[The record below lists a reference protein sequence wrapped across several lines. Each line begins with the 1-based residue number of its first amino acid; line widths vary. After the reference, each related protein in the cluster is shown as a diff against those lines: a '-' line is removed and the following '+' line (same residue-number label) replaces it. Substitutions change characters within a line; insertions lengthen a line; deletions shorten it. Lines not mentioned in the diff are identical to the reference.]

1 MNVFSNR
8 VKHQFA
14 HDVTQLAVLAAISSD
29 QNEVALGFKQ
39 RPDEIDVAVEYV
51 HARVGQNQGVKCV
64 LFSGLELFLIDETP
78 VFLGCF
84 RHVYCQILISHRAR
98 LFHLDE
104 QVHGNE
110 FRGKC

>member
-14 HDVTQLAVLAAISSD
+14 HDVTQRAVLAAISSD

-51 HARVGQNQGVKCV
+51 HALVGQNQGVKCV
-64 LFSGLELFLIDETP
+64 LFSGLERFLIDETP
-78 VFLGCF
+78 ISLAVFTMST
-84 RHVYCQILISHRAR
+84 VKY
-98 LFHLDE
+98 
-104 QVHGNE
+104 
-110 FRGKC
+110 